1 MKKIFI
7 SLWLLAFSG
16 FNLTIGQNVVV
27 TKPLDKKDTKIVAP
41 ATLAEYS
48 IASYKN
54 VDYLK
59 LSPNLFEN
67 AGLHSEVYISSTHL
81 GVIII
86 CSAESNDALKDFRKM
101 LETNP
106 DFYERSSRQDTL
118 MLLPES
124 NQRVMDFTKA
134 SSISNTYTN
143 AFNFTPDA
151 RTGIS
156 WSKGTH
162 TDIISNN
169 AFGKV
174 VYDLIIVISKP
185 SK

>member
-1 MKKIFI
+1 MKKIFFL
-7 SLWLLAFSG
+7 LWLLAFLG
-16 FNLTIGQNVVV
+16 FNLAIGQNVVV
-27 TKPLDKKDTKIVAP
+27 TKPLDKKDTKIIAP
-41 ATLAEYS
+41 EAFAEYS

-59 LSPNLFEN
+59 LNPNLFEN
-67 AGLHSEVYISSTHL
+67 AGLHSDVYISNTQH

-86 CSAESNDALKDFRKM
+86 SSSESNDALKDFREI

-106 DFYERSSRQDTL
+106 GFYERSSRQDTL
-118 MLLPES
+118 VFLPES

-134 SSISNTYTN
+134 SSITNTYTN
-143 AFNFTPDA
+143 AFNHTPDV

-162 TDIISNN
+162 TDFISKD

-185 SK
+185 AK